1 MKKLL
6 TLAALVGVAGMGV
19 ANAAPVAA
27 TMVSVGSY
35 SKSASSAS
43 PWTAT
48 GADTATWTFDVAT
61 NTLAIASGTY
71 ARVAIVGA
79 TPLMTHTMT
88 GVSMSS
94 GTAVG
99 ATWTCTEGAFGG
111 IVGAHICGNY
121 NFGSNFT
128 NDSTYNQST
137 PDAISAT
144 VTIGGDD
151 ISLGAVQ
158 TLVNSYSNFTAA
170 TPVAGAAPGF

>member
-61 NTLAIASGTY
+61 NT
-71 ARVAIVGA
+71 
-79 TPLMTHTMT
+79 
-88 GVSMSS
+88 
-94 GTAVG
+94 
-99 ATWTCTEGAFGG
+99 
-111 IVGAHICGNY
+111 
-121 NFGSNFT
+121 
-128 NDSTYNQST
+128 
-137 PDAISAT
+137 
-144 VTIGGDD
+144 
-151 ISLGAVQ
+151 
-158 TLVNSYSNFTAA
+158 
-170 TPVAGAAPGF
+170 